1 VPSYRVI
8 AHRRVNKF
16 LKGITEENQK
26 RALINTIEK
35 LEDYPYSLREM
46 DAATIRGV
54 EKTFRVRVG
63 RYRIVF
69 SVDKKEKTIYVT
81 HVNARKRVYKKK

>member
-1 VPSYRVI
+1 
-8 AHRRVNKF
+8 
-16 LKGITEENQK
+16 
-26 RALINTIEK
+26 LINTIEK

-46 DAATIRGV
+46 DAAPIRGV

-81 HVNARKRVYKKK
+81 HVNTRKRVYKKK

>member
-1 VPSYRVI
+1 
-8 AHRRVNKF
+8 
-16 LKGITEENQK
+16 
-26 RALINTIEK
+26 
-35 LEDYPYSLREM
+35 M

-81 HVNARKRVYKKK
+81 HVNTRKRVYKKK

>member
-1 VPSYRVI
+1 MSSYRVI
-8 AHRRVNKF
+8 VHRRIHRF
-16 LKGITEENQK
+16 LKSIKDEK
-26 RALINTIEK
+26 RKTTLIDAIEK

-69 SVDKKEKTIYVT
+69 SVDKKEKTVYVT
-81 HVNARKRVYKKK
+81 HVNTRKRVYKKK